1 MSGSEEVIAALNGWG
16 AKKLA
21 GLYALANGPIG
32 KGLLEAEAKLNAP
45 WIDRTGLARK
55 GLHGGAERDGTDLV
69 IYVAHSKNIPYGI
82 YLELANAGKYAILK
96 PTIERNLE
104 RIKQVLKEYWENPG

>member
-1 MSGSEEVIAALNGWG
+1 M
-16 AKKLA
+16 
-21 GLYALANGPIG
+21 
-32 KGLLEAEAKLNAP
+32 
-45 WIDRTGLARK
+45 
-55 GLHGGAERDGTDLV
+55 
-69 IYVAHSKNIPYGI
+69 IYVAHSENIPYGI